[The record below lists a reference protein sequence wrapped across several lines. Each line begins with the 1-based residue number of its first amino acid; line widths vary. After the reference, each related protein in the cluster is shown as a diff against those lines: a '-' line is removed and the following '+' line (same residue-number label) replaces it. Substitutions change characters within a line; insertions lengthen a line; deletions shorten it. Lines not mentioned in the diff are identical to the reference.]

1 MTAAELLPRGNVREF
16 EVWLIREVNFR
27 HLHYHRLE
35 SVGKGDTVSGWTA
48 HAELCTAVNILA
60 RYTDRDPND
69 IHEVAGDYR
78 EVKRV
83 IREGSSCLKEIEKQV
98 EAQMRKEEEQS

>member
-1 MTAAELLPRGNVREF
+1 MTDDLLPRGDVREF
-16 EVWLIREVNFR
+16 ENWLIREVNFR

-60 RYTDRDPND
+60 RYTDLDPND
-69 IHEVAGDYR
+69 IHKVARNYR

-83 IREGSSCLKEIEKQV
+83 IHEGSSHWKAIEKQV
-98 EAQMRKEEEQS
+98 EAQMRKEEE